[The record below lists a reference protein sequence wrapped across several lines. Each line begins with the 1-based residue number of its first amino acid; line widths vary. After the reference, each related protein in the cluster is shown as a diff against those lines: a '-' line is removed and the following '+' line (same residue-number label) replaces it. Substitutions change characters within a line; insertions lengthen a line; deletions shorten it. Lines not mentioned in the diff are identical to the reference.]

1 MKNKYSIIL
10 ILGFTVFILFNML
23 ILQIDNKFNLK
34 FDMTA
39 NKIYNLDKETIDL
52 VNNLNQNI
60 NINVI
65 SKKEEYPSMLSEIIN
80 NYQKASSHINV
91 NYIDPYENPA
101 LLNIYIEEGY
111 KLEQNDIIVESNIKK
126 KHILYRDMLTYSG
139 DEVVGIKLEQQ
150 LSSAI
155 LNICRNDEYSVS
167 FSKGHNEQITE
178 SLKSIFSD
186 NGFDLEMIP
195 LSSNKNIET
204 DILVIAS
211 PMKDFTNDEIIRLRN
226 YVKLGGNIIVFIE
239 PGIQKLT
246 NLEEFLKTYNIEVL
260 DNIVFEKK
268 AYISNNPINI
278 VPMYAGH
285 KINEYFSKNPYYLV
299 TPSSRALNLIKVE
312 DNVSSSPILVS
323 TKDAYAKS
331 SNDKSLVQDK
341 NDLKG
346 EFVLAAISE
355 KNEGKIFV
363 SGSKN
368 FYADDI
374 LKTETYANN
383 KFISE
388 VVNYMCDK
396 NVSLS
401 IPGKTITSPKLSVT
415 AGRSFIIF
423 TITAILIPGLILVY
437 GIIVFMKRKNL

>member
-1 MKNKYSIIL
+1 MKKKYSTIL

-39 NKIYNLDKETIDL
+39 NKIYRLDKETVDL
-52 VNNLNQNI
+52 LNNSNEAV
-60 NINVI
+60 NINVV

-80 NYQKASSHINV
+80 NYQKTSSHINV

-101 LLNIYIEEGY
+101 LLNIYLEEGY
-111 KLEQNDIIVESNIKK
+111 TLEQNDIIVESNIKK
-126 KHILYRDMLTYSG
+126 KHIAYSDMLIYSG
-139 DEVVGIKLEQQ
+139 DEVTGIKLEQQ

-155 LNICRNDEYSVS
+155 LNICRDDEYSVS

-178 SLKSIFSD
+178 SLKSIFTD
-186 NGFDLEMIP
+186 NGFDLDMIP
-195 LSSNKNIET
+195 LSSNKNIDT
-204 DILVIAS
+204 DLIVIAS
-211 PMKDFTNDEIIRLRN
+211 PLKDFTTDEINKLRN
-226 YVKLGGNIIVFIE
+226 YVELGGNIIVFIE

-260 DNIVFEKK
+260 DNVVFEKK

-285 KINEYFSKNPYYLV
+285 IINEYFSKNPYYLV
-299 TPSSRALNLIKVE
+299 TPSSRAINLIKNK
-312 DNVSSSPILVS
+312 DNVSTLPILVS
-323 TKDAYAKS
+323 TKDSYAKS
-331 SNDKSLVQDK
+331 KNYKSLVQDK
-341 NDLKG
+341 TDLKG
-346 EFVLAAISE
+346 EFALAAISE

-368 FYADDI
+368 IYADDI
-374 LKTETYANN
+374 LKTESYANS
-383 KFISE
+383 KFISQ
-388 VVNYMCDK
+388 VVNYMCDN

-401 IPGKTITSPKLSVT
+401 IPAKTITSPNIPVT
-415 AGRSFIIF
+415 SGISFIIF
-423 TITAILIPGLILVY
+423 TIIAILIPILILVY